1 MNKAPETVNTASERQ
16 DTGEDSLAR
25 CDAARNDLDALWQ
38 AAEPAPPVLLD
49 LEEALE
55 RLPLEQRFVA
65 LCQLARASSVF
76 QRLAAYRWLAGLHL
90 LDLRYEQRAKR
101 VIAGGL
107 KLEEGLARVRVREL
121 LRRC

>member
-1 MNKAPETVNTASERQ
+1 VNKAPETVNTASESQ

-65 LCQLARASSVF
+65 LCQLARAPSVF
-76 QRLAAYRWLAGLHL
+76 QRLAAYRWLAGLYL
-90 LDLRYEQRAKR
+90 VDLRYEQRAKR
-101 VIAGGL
+101 IIAAALGR
-107 KLEEGLARVRVREL
+107 EEGLARQRVKQL
-121 LRRC
+121 LKRC